1 MSELLMK
8 VFGISLICLTLS
20 LILRRWS
27 GEVGVI
33 VKAAAVV
40 VMASLCLVALS
51 PAISFVGRL
60 ADRAAATGV
69 SEGVGVLMR
78 AMAVAFLTHVCASVC
93 RDCGEATLASYVE
106 MAGKA
111 EMLILSLPLI
121 ENILDT
127 VTKLLDA

>member
-1 MSELLMK
+1 MSETVLK

-20 LILRRWS
+20 LILKRWS
-27 GEVGVI
+27 GDLGVM
-33 VKAAAVV
+33 VKAVAAV

-51 PAISFVGRL
+51 PAIDFVVKL
-60 ADRAAATGV
+60 ADRVAVGAVTQ
-69 SEGVGVLMR
+69 GVGVLMR
-78 AMAVAFLTHVCASVC
+78 ALAVAFLTHVCASVC

-111 EMLILSLPLI
+111 EMLILALPLI

-127 VTKLLDA
+127 VTKLLG